1 MSLSR
6 QLFLSIILAIGYSM
20 SACSQAQTEDSPP
33 VISEGEISE
42 TPDSEG
48 NQASAMTGEILAEI
62 IQRLD
67 AEAVVTGNSVVFK
80 ITEREMMMVYDDRA
94 NRMRLISPIIQ
105 VAALPEGVMERMLQA
120 NYDAV
125 LDARYALAN
134 DLVWSVFIHPLASL
148 TEDDFISALAQTV
161 TAAESFGTTY
171 SSGAVVFGGGDT
183 SDIHEGLLE
192 ELEKAQKSRTDI

>member
-1 MSLSR
+1 
-6 QLFLSIILAIGYSM
+6 
-20 SACSQAQTEDSPP
+20 
-33 VISEGEISE
+33 
-42 TPDSEG
+42 
-48 NQASAMTGEILAEI
+48 MTGEILAEI

-67 AEAVVTGNSVVFK
+67 DEAIVNGNSVVFK